1 MSIPAAFTMFTR
13 PPPLRASVW
22 EWVQA
27 VLLAV
32 NLGWTTLCLGG
43 YRADTLAVTVALN
56 AAMLAVHFGARGL
69 AAQSTRR
76 WHPAGWLLVPFLVY
90 AAANVL
96 WVTPV
101 RWLGWHDWMGWAQMI
116 AVFWVVVND
125 ARAPAIRRLLF
136 GVLIALA
143 TVGVALA
150 CYQRFVNPAWGM
162 LGDPR
167 MAQFLGRPSGAFAVP
182 NSFAGFL
189 ILLFPAVTLPLWK
202 RGASAVERV
211 FAGYLAGVLLLGL
224 GLTVSRGAWLGLLV
238 ALALW
243 PLLAVRRRRSKRVA
257 VSAAVAVL
265 GLVALGAVYANVPS
279 ARERL
284 DVLWR
289 DRGEVSRPGMWRAA
303 WLTFRENPWWGS
315 GAGSYEVMFEKYRPE
330 NEQKHPQWAH
340 NEYLNTLSDYGA
352 AGFGLFFGACGVL
365 VWRVGRRRGA
375 KQPLESRAHESW
387 VESAD
392 FSTAAAV
399 GLVAFGLHLAVD
411 FHLKIPAL
419 AMSAATMAGL
429 ALGRVEWT
437 RALANGVSG
446 QYQMLK
452 MGRFFA
458 LAVASSVVLASAL
471 WVMPRYHAE
480 GVRRAARLRIDG
492 LAGGKSTAA
501 ERAVVLRAAEAELT
515 RALSIDAANPQA
527 WADRAYAVSAL
538 GHDDVALVKAH
549 GQAVENDARRAL
561 ALSTA
566 LPEFWIRLGVGLDMQ
581 GRWGGAGDAFSEALM
596 RAPMS
601 ATTWF
606 YHAYHFALNP
616 VTLPLARSAV
626 ATSLRL
632 DPYHPEADSL
642 RRNLADRR

>member
-1 MSIPAAFTMFTR
+1 MFTR

-32 NLGWTTLCLGG
+32 NLVWTTLCLGG
-43 YRADTLAVTVALN
+43 YRADTLVVTVALN
-56 AAMLAVHFGARGL
+56 AAMLGVHFAARGL
-69 AAQSTRR
+69 AAQPVRP

-101 RWLGWHDWMGWAQMI
+101 RWSGWHDWMGWAQMI
-116 AVFWVVVND
+116 AVFWVVLND
-125 ARAPAIRRLLF
+125 ARAPAIRGLLF
-136 GVLIALA
+136 GALIALA
-143 TVGVALA
+143 TVGVAMA

-167 MAQFLGRPSGAFAVP
+167 MAQFLGRPSGPFAVP

-202 RGASAVERV
+202 RGSTAVERV
-211 FAGYLAGVLLLGL
+211 LAGYLAGVVLLGL

-243 PLLAVRRRRSKRVA
+243 PWMARRRRVGKRVA

-265 GLVALGAVYANVPS
+265 GFVALGAVYANVPQ

-315 GAGSYEVMFEKYRPE
+315 GAGSYAVTFEKYRPE

-340 NEYLNTLSDYGA
+340 NDYLNTLSDYGA
-352 AGFGLFFGACGVL
+352 AGFGLFFGACGVMI
-365 VWRVGRRRGA
+365 WRGNRPRRTP
-375 KQPLESRAHESW
+375 QPMETKPRDRW
-387 VESAD
+387 VDSAD
-392 FSTAAAV
+392 FSMAVAV
-399 GLVAFGLHLAVD
+399 GLIAFGLHLMVD

-429 ALGRVEWT
+429 ALGRAEWT
-437 RALANGVSG
+437 GALANGVSG
-446 QYQMLK
+446 EYRMLK
-452 MGRFFA
+452 RGRFLA
-458 LAVASSVVLASAL
+458 LAVASSVVLASAW
-471 WVMPRYHAE
+471 WVVPRYHAE

-501 ERAVVLRAAEAELT
+501 ERGVVLRTAVADLT
-515 RALSIDAANPQA
+515 RALAIDAANPQT
-527 WADRAYAVSAL
+527 WADRAYAASAL
-538 GHDDVALVKAH
+538 GHDEVAQGKAH
-549 GQAVENDARRAL
+549 GLAAESDARRAL
-561 ALSTA
+561 ARA
-566 LPEFWIRLGVGLDMQ
+566 DAVAEFWIRLGVGLDMQ
-581 GRWGGAGDAFSEALM
+581 GRWGEAGEAFSEALR
-596 RAPMS
+596 RAPTN
-601 ATTWF
+601 ATMWF
-606 YHAYHFALNP
+606 YQAYHFSLNP
-616 VTLPLARSAV
+616 ITLPLARSAV

-642 RRNLADRR
+642 RRNLAERR